1 MTGSR
6 PDAAVFLDRDG
17 TLIRDVGYLRRVDE
31 VEVLPKVPAALR
43 LLRELGFKLVL
54 VTNQSAVARG
64 WLTEEDLG
72 AIHGALA
79 AKLANGGARLDAV
92 YYCPHHP
99 VEGNGIYR
107 VSCSCR
113 KPGVGMIARASAD
126 LGLNPAVSYVVGD
139 QKIDI
144 ELAER
149 IGATALLIRGE
160 AASPGEDDRGVS
172 VVADLWQ
179 AAHWILDHCKRMK
192 RGEELQS

>member
-1 MTGSR
+1 MFFLR
-6 PDAAVFLDRDG
+6 PGAAVFLDRDG

-31 VEVLPKVPAALR
+31 VEVLPKVPAALH
-43 LLRELGFKLVL
+43 LLREQGFKLVL

-72 AIHGALA
+72 AIHIMLA
-79 AKLANGGARLDAV
+79 AQLARNGARLDAV

-99 VEGNGIYR
+99 LEGKGIYR
-107 VSCSCR
+107 VACSCR
-113 KPGVGMIARASAD
+113 KPGIGMIDRASVE

-139 QKIDI
+139 QHTDI

-149 IGATALLIRGE
+149 VGATALMIRGDTAPTDE
-160 AASPGEDDRGVS
+160 VNRGVPT
-172 VVADLWQ
+172 VADLWE
-179 AAHWILDHCKRMK
+179 AAHWILDHSKRVA